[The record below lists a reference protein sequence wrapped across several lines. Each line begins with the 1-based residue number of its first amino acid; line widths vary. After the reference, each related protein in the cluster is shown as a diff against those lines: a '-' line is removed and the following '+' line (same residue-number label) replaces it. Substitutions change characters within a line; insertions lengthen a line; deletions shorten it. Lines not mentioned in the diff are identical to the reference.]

1 MSEPNQGATR
11 SAVPNTGMNSTD
23 MNFNF
28 VTDKVNALPYSGIRR
43 FYDIAA
49 EMDNVI
55 SLGVGEPDFR
65 TPGNVLDEAIY
76 TLEKRRTT
84 YTSNAGLPKLRAAI
98 GSYMEERYGVH
109 YNPTNQICVTVGV
122 SEAIDIAMRAIINPG
137 DEVLIVEP
145 CYVSYRAC
153 VLLAGGVPVS
163 IPTRMENN
171 FRVEARDVAE
181 RITDRTKAILLCYPN
196 NPTGAVMERGDWDAL
211 CKVLTEKNILLIS
224 DEVYAELS
232 YTGNDHV
239 CAASLPGMY
248 ERTLTLNGFSKAYA
262 MTGWRLGYAC
272 GPKDLIAAMVKI
284 HQYVIMCAP
293 TTSQLAGIEALK
305 NGAEGVE
312 KMRKD
317 YNGRRRFMLQS
328 FKEMGLPCFEPLGAF
343 YLFPSIKH
351 TGMTSE
357 EFCERLLMEQ
367 RLAIVPGTAFGESG
381 EGHVR
386 CSYAYS
392 IDELKEALKRLRA
405 FLTSIGNFS

>member
-1 MSEPNQGATR
+1 MSEPTKY
-11 SAVPNTGMNSTD
+11 STAP
-23 MNFNF
+23 FSY
-28 VTDKVNALPYSGIRR
+28 VTAKVSALPYSGIRR

-84 YTSNAGLPKLRAAI
+84 YTSNAGHPKLRKAI
-98 GSYMEERYGVH
+98 ADYMDERYGVK
-109 YNPTNQICVTVGV
+109 YEPANQICVTVGV
-122 SEAIDIAMRAIINPG
+122 SEAIDIAMRAILDPG
-137 DEVLIVEP
+137 DEVLLVEP

-171 FRVEARDVAE
+171 FRVEASEVAE
-181 RITDRTKAILLCYPN
+181 RITDKTKAILLCYPN
-196 NPTGAVMERGDWDAL
+196 NPTGAVMERADWDAL
-211 CKVLTEKNILLIS
+211 CDVLRDKNILLIS

-232 YTGNDHV
+232 YTGNEHV

-248 ERTLTLNGFSKAYA
+248 DRTLVLNGFSKAYA

-293 TTSQLAGIEALK
+293 TTAQLAGIEALK
-305 NGAEGVE
+305 NGADGVA
-312 KMRKD
+312 KMRRD
-317 YNGRRRFMLQS
+317 YNGRRRFMLNS
-328 FKEMGLPCFEPLGAF
+328 FNEMGLPCFEPLGAF
-343 YLFPSIKH
+343 YLFPSVKH
-351 TGMTSE
+351 TDMTSE
-357 EFCERLLMEQ
+357 EFCERLLKEQ
-367 RLAIVPGTAFGESG
+367 RLAIVPGTAFGECG

-392 IDELKEALKRLRA
+392 IEELKEALTRLKR
-405 FLTSIGNFS
+405 FLLTLPQS

>member
-1 MSEPNQGATR
+1 MSEPTKETTR
-11 SAVPNTGMNSTD
+11 SVVHNANGNSADTP
-23 MNFNF
+23 FSY
-28 VTDKVNALPYSGIRR
+28 VTAKVKALPYSGIRR

-65 TPGNVLDEAIY
+65 TPHNVLDEAIY

-84 YTSNAGLPKLRAAI
+84 YTSNAGHPKLRKAI
-98 GSYMEERYGVH
+98 SKYMDDHYGAQ
-109 YNPTNQICVTVGV
+109 YDPANQICVTVGV
-122 SEAIDIAMRAIINPG
+122 SEAIDIAMRAILDPG
-137 DEVLIVEP
+137 DEVLLVEP

-171 FRVEARDVAE
+171 FRVEASEVAA
-181 RITDRTKAILLCYPN
+181 RITDKTKAILLCYPN
-196 NPTGAVMERGDWDAL
+196 NPTGAVMERPNWDAL
-211 CKVLTEKNILLIS
+211 CEVLRDKNILLIS
-224 DEVYAELS
+224 DEVYSELS
-232 YTGNDHV
+232 YADCDHI

-248 ERTLTLNGFSKAYA
+248 DRTLVLNGFSKAYA

-293 TTSQLAGIEALK
+293 TTAQLAGIEALK
-305 NGAEGVE
+305 NGADGVA
-312 KMRKD
+312 KMRRD
-317 YNGRRRFMLQS
+317 YNSRRRFMLNS
-328 FKEMGLPCFEPLGAF
+328 FNEMNLPCFEPLGAF

-367 RLAIVPGTAFGESG
+367 RLAIVPGTAFGECG

-392 IDELKEALKRLRA
+392 IEELKEALTRLKK
-405 FLTSIGNFS
+405 FLDMI